1 MLASFY
7 ATRPVAARYHVL
19 FTYTLMSALQGMIW
33 ALPGAL
39 SNTYTSLYGLSGD
52 TINLLLNYGPILY
65 LVVLAPVSL
74 HLDRHGIRGQTL
86 LAVALVCVAN
96 ALRLLA
102 NDASPASVALLHVSY
117 ILNASAGP
125 AAMGIP
131 SKLAA
136 DWFPPEERT
145 LACAIA
151 ALGNSSGALILYLA
165 IAAAFPNPTRADN
178 FGLNVFLAA
187 LGAVNAVAA
196 VLFFPSH
203 PAAAPSASAALAA
216 GAASRVTLRA
226 LARAVGRLMRNGPY
240 VAIFAAYALSTGE
253 FNCVNSLLPQAIG
266 NLGEANPQGVA
277 GWVSFAS
284 NAAAVVTG
292 VLVARVT
299 GGAMAADAGAQK
311 RVLVGA
317 LATVGVFVLAF
328 AIALAP
334 GGVAPGRA
342 GIALV
347 AGFYV
352 AAGAAQ
358 GAAIPLLFEV
368 AAEHTGVALR
378 SRAAGDGDDDGDG
391 GGGKGGVGDDAD
403 IAIPVGTMLMLL
415 TAASN
420 LVSLVT
426 FSMPNASFFIW
437 ANWVGAAIFLGGAA
451 LLAAVLPASSPRY
464 EFDTAADDGERL
476 PAAGGGE

>member
-1 MLASFY
+1 MLASLY
-7 ATRPVAARYHVL
+7 ETHPVAARYHVL
-19 FTYTLMSALQGMIW
+19 LTYTLMSALQGMIW
-33 ALPGAL
+33 TLPGAL
-39 SNTYTSLYGLSGD
+39 TNTYESVYGLSGD
-52 TINLLLNYGPILY
+52 TISLLLNYGPILY
-65 LVVLAPVSL
+65 LVVLVPVSL

-86 LAVALVCVAN
+86 LAIALVCVAN
-96 ALRLLA
+96 ALRLFA
-102 NDASPASVALLHVSY
+102 NDASPASVALLHVSF

-178 FGLNVFLAA
+178 FGLNVFLAVLSA
-187 LGAVNAVAA
+187 INGVAA
-196 VLFFPSH
+196 VLYFPSH
-203 PAAAPSASAALAA
+203 PVEAPSASAALAA
-216 GAASRVTLRA
+216 GAASSVTLSALTRA
-226 LARAVGRLMRNGPY
+226 IGRLMRNGSY
-240 VAIFAAYALSTGE
+240 LAIFAAYALSTGE

-292 VLVARVT
+292 VVVARLT
-299 GGAMAADAGAQK
+299 GAKMAADAGAQK
-311 RVLVGA
+311 RVLVGS

-334 GGVAPGRA
+334 GVVAPGSA

-347 AGFYV
+347 ATFYV

-368 AAEHTGVALR
+368 AAEHTGAALL
-378 SRAAGDGDDDGDG
+378 SRTASADDGGEKGEGDDE
-391 GGGKGGVGDDAD
+391 VHPT
-403 IAIPVGTMLMLL
+403 IPVGSMLMLL

-420 LVSLVT
+420 LVSLVALL
-426 FSMPNASFFIW
+426 MPNASFFSW
-437 ANWVGAAIFLGGAA
+437 ATWAGAAIFLGGAA

-464 EFDTAADDGERL
+464 EFDIAAGDGERL
-476 PAAGGGE
+476 LEINGGD